1 MKNWRTTIWGLI
13 GAVGIVI
20 LSEYDP
26 LKDPR
31 WLKYVAVIM
40 NAVGAAGVGLFAK
53 DTNDKSDKITDKP
66 AENKSFSKSVTDF
79 FRKS

>member
-1 MKNWRTTIWGLI
+1 MKNWKTTIWGLI

-31 WLKYVAVIM
+31 WLKYLAVIM

-53 DTNDKSDKITDKP
+53 DTNDKP
-66 AENKSFSKSVTDF
+66 GENKSFSKSVTDF
-79 FRKS
+79 FRKQ